1 MPETRGREKFA
12 DGELCYVHRCE
23 YQGEPWATNSKYCP
37 DGAGYFWERGMIFAK
52 RAMTGPLRW
61 RATD

>member
-1 MPETRGREKFA
+1 MAGTRGREKFA
-12 DGELCYVHRCE
+12 DGGLCYVRRCE

-52 RAMTGPLRW
+52 RAMTGR
-61 RATD
+61 